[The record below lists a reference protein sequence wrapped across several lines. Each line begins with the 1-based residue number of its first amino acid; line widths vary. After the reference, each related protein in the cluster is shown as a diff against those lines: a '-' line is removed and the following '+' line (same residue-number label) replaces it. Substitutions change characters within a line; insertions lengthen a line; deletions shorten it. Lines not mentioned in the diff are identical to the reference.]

1 MCTLQTGKTVI
12 MPSLSIT
19 SLCLCMYVS
28 RIARELSL
36 SSVTVLRKGVCS
48 LLKPLKLRS
57 AMHVDRINQ
66 QSYESYIILRD
77 RIVVGMVKSLNH
89 CRVCG
94 FTFGSISLHLISKR
108 IKEILTQKHQYNAK
122 YLSQFNDKNAFGKRK
137 SMYFFPDFNC
147 MHRHMC
153 LYARYIPGSRNSW

>member
-1 MCTLQTGKTVI
+1 MAPSRTLQAGEMCTLQTGKTVI

-19 SLCLCMYVS
+19 SLCLCMC
-28 RIARELSL
+28 RIARDLSL
-36 SSVTVLRKGVCS
+36 SSVMVLRKGVCS

-57 AMHVDRINQ
+57 AVHVDRINK

-77 RIVVGMVKSLNH
+77 RIVVGLVKSLDH
-89 CRVCG
+89 CKVCG

-108 IKEILTQKHQYNAK
+108 IKEILTQTHQYNAK

-137 SMYFFPDFNC
+137 SIYFFSGFQ
-147 MHRHMC
+147 
-153 LYARYIPGSRNSW
+153 LYA

>member
-1 MCTLQTGKTVI
+1 MC
-12 MPSLSIT
+12 M
-19 SLCLCMYVS
+19 C

-36 SSVTVLRKGVCS
+36 SCVTVLRKGVCS
-48 LLKPLKLRS
+48 LHKPLKLRS
-57 AMHVDRINQ
+57 AVHVDRINQ
-66 QSYESYIILRD
+66 QN
-77 RIVVGMVKSLNH
+77 RIAVGMVKSLNH

-122 YLSQFNDKNAFGKRK
+122 YLSQYNDKNAFGKRK
-137 SMYFFPDFNC
+137 SIYFFPDFSC

-153 LYARYIPGSRNSW
+153 LHARYIRGSRNS

>member
-1 MCTLQTGKTVI
+1 MC
-12 MPSLSIT
+12 M
-19 SLCLCMYVS
+19 C

-48 LLKPLKLRS
+48 LHKPLKLRS
-57 AMHVDRINQ
+57 AVHVDRINQ
-66 QSYESYIILRD
+66 QN
-77 RIVVGMVKSLNH
+77 RIAVGMVKSLNH

-122 YLSQFNDKNAFGKRK
+122 YLSQYNDKNAFGKRK
-137 SMYFFPDFNC
+137 SIYFFPDFSC

-153 LYARYIPGSRNSW
+153 LHARYIRGSRNS